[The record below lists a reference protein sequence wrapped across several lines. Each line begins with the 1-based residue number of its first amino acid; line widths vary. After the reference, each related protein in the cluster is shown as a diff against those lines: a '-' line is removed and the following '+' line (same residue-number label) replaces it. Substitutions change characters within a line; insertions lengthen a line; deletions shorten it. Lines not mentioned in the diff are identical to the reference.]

1 MPDTSIDRDALPILA
16 RASQDVALAA
26 LIGGNLFGRVALNP
40 ALADVGDKS
49 ERGRVLNRAWRRYG
63 TVNSLSLLMLVGGWA
78 AARLGEAQRKRLSPA
93 ERRLARAKDAAVGAV
108 AVTGLASAAG
118 GIGFARQAPGGAV
131 PMQSGHDSAP
141 ETPDRAA
148 GLKRAVNALGAVNLG
163 CELAL
168 AGINAALAEA
178 AYRRPPA
185 RRLLRLSR
193 P

>member
-63 TVNSLSLLMLVGGWA
+63 TVNSLSLLMLVGGWTA
-78 AARLGEAQRKRLSPA
+78 TRLGEAQRKRLSPD

-185 RRLLRLSR
+185 RRLLRPGR
-193 P
+193 